1 MNVICLEGP
10 HGSGKSSLASQC
22 EEAGIKIL
30 DEAFLDLPKY
40 ALHPQTLTM
49 ELQWVSNWFQRILKK
64 CYDMQQNR
72 NEEDAIP
79 LFIAD
84 RSPFSAVYY
93 ASNGEVLE
101 PVIRKMIQEL
111 KEKANINIITVYLK
125 TEKELLWS
133 RVLARLE
140 KEPERKNLNEDNR
153 NFLDTTV
160 EWYDNFEW
168 DQTINNNK
176 QSLKSLRKQLLTLE
190 YTW

>member
-10 HGSGKSSLASQC
+10 HGSGKSSLSSRC

-64 CYDMQQNR
+64 CYDMQENR
-72 NEEDAIP
+72 NEEDPIP

-93 ASNGEVLE
+93 ASNGKVLE

-153 NFLDTTV
+153 KFLDTTV
-160 EWYDNFEW
+160 EWYDNFKW

-176 QSLKSLRKQLLTLE
+176 QSLKSLRKQLLTLA